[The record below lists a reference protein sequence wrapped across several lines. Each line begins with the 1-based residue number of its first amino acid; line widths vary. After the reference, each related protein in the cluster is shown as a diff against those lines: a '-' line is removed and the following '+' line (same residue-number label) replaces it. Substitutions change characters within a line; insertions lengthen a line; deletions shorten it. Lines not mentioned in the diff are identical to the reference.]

1 MKKTISVI
9 LTVILIALNFITP
22 VMAKSLVEL
31 ELTDA
36 TVYAGDEFEVKVF
49 ISDNSKLSG
58 AVIDM
63 QYDTEKLEFISA
75 EQGAIID
82 ENAMVSIKN
91 NTVNKIIKFTYMAPD
106 SSITSEGILFTVK
119 FKALPNAEG
128 KSEIKISIPNAGD
141 FVNADLDKLDYTVK
155 NSTIKIINTTY
166 ESTEPINESSS
177 TETDL
182 TISETTDITEAPTGE
197 NHKENDTDNENLK
210 LVIGLFTAGGIII
223 LGVIIYLVVSKRKKE
238 VK

>member
-63 QYDTEKLEFISA
+63 QYDTDKLEFISA

-197 NHKENDTDNENLK
+197 NHKENDSDNETLK
-210 LVIGLFTAGGIII
+210 LVIGLFIAGGIII

>member
-9 LTVILIALNFITP
+9 LTVIFIALNFITP
-22 VMAKSLVEL
+22 VMAKNVVEL

-36 TVYAGDEFEVKVF
+36 TVYAGDEFEVNVF

-63 QYDTEKLEFISA
+63 QYDTEKLEYISA

-106 SSITSEGILFTVK
+106 SSITSEGILFTVN

-197 NHKENDTDNENLK
+197 NHKENDSDNENLK

-223 LGVIIYLVVSKRKKE
+223 LGVIIYLVVSKRKKR
-238 VK
+238 